1 MTDLFLLNL
10 IEEINE
16 GIKQYPNDW
25 RYGQKVFNYLDSVYD
40 YVATKVKNRDNIDC
54 FYNNIYVNDFIKA
67 ASKYI
72 SIDEYKI
79 YQLRVKYNKIAEL
92 ETIATYEK
100 FGNKDINDSLEII
113 WHLCNISCWSNIS
126 TIDINPIKSDD
137 KSIIIYPIQNI
148 FDGIANSD
156 LIIEYKNEYYSTK
169 SFSWEKCSDLS
180 SAIKS
185 LCNNI
190 QFQNINNKDV
200 LIK

>member
-79 YQLRVKYNKIAEL
+79 YQLRVKYNNITEL

-126 TIDINPIKSDD
+126 DIDINPIKSDD

>member
-40 YVATKVKNRDNIDC
+40 YAATKVREHNNIDC
-54 FYNNIYVNDFIKA
+54 FYNNIYVDDFIKA

-72 SIDEYKI
+72 SIEKYKI
-79 YQLRVKYNKIAEL
+79 YQLRIKCNNTAEL
-92 ETIATYEK
+92 ELIATYEK
-100 FGNKDINDSLEII
+100 FGNKDINDNLEII

-126 TIDINPIKSDD
+126 IIDINPIKSDD

-169 SFSWEKCSDLS
+169 PFSWEKSLDLS

-200 LIK
+200 LVK